1 LRVLGAENIGKLVC
15 QDSGGKDLDGEK
27 EKTKRVS
34 VGDGRKESLSDDS
47 SQKFIC

>member
-1 LRVLGAENIGKLVC
+1 MGLGAENIGKLVC

-27 EKTKRVS
+27 EKTKNVS
-34 VGDGRKESLSDDS
+34 VGDGRKESLSNDS